1 MHSEGTIASVNS
13 GPVIEADWA
22 GRMRRTAIDKR
33 SAAGAVAV
41 GFLGLD
47 GDDQADREHHGGPDK
62 AVYAYAREDLDA
74 WQVRLGRALRDG
86 AFGENLTTIGVDVT
100 GAVIGEQWRVG
111 STLLEVTLPR
121 TPCRVF
127 QAWVG
132 ESQWVKSFTEEG
144 RFGVYLR
151 VLDEGRV
158 RAADPVE
165 IVHRPD
171 HGITAAAGFA
181 AGRTADVGL
190 LERIVALPDSATA
203 WKEVLDRVRARRTR
217 SGADGEEGADPGA
230 DSDPGPT
237 GDEIG
242 L

>member
-1 MHSEGTIASVNS
+1 MHSEGTIASVNT

-22 GRMRRTAIDKR
+22 GRMKRTAIDKR
-33 SAAGAVAV
+33 SAAGAVVV
-41 GFLGLD
+41 GLLGLD

-74 WQVRLGRALRDG
+74 WQARLGRPLRDG
-86 AFGENLTTIGVDVT
+86 AFGENLTTVGVDVT

-111 STLLEVTLPR
+111 TTLLEVTLPR

-127 QAWVG
+127 QAWIG
-132 ESQWVKSFTEEG
+132 ENHWVTSFTEEG

-158 RAADPVE
+158 RAGDPVE
-165 IVHRPD
+165 VVHRPD
-171 HGITAAAGFA
+171 HGITSAAGFA
-181 AGRTADVGL
+181 AGRAADVGL
-190 LERIVALPDSATA
+190 LERIVALPDAATA
-203 WKEVLDRVRARRTR
+203 WKEVLDRARARRAR
-217 SGADGEEGADPGA
+217 SGADGGESRAPGT
-230 DSDPGPT
+230 GPT